1 MHLKMSVQSV
11 FSLLFALVLLNS
23 CGNSAQRTFYDKTLK
38 TNKLTCLNFIKKDN
52 SSLEKEL
59 EKLYKFDKNCPYT
72 LKISYNSNIVCH
84 STYNVP
90 KKVNSSFPSAFL
102 TLSVRKGLDIKY
114 SYYIDLTANPTIGD
128 LKEAFETLK
137 SDILK

>member
-23 CGNSAQRTFYDKTLK
+23 CSNNAQRTFYDKTLK
-38 TNKLTCLNFIKKDN
+38 TNKLTCLSFAKKDN
-52 SSLEKEL
+52 SNLEKEL

-72 LKISYNSNIVCH
+72 LQISYSSDIVCH

-90 KKVNSSFPSAFL
+90 QKVNSSFPSAFL
-102 TLSVRKGLDIKY
+102 TLEVRKGFNIEY
-114 SYYIDLTANPTIGD
+114 SYYIDLTSNPTTSD
-128 LKEAFETLK
+128 LKDAFETLK

>member
-11 FSLLFALVLLNS
+11 FSLLFALMLLNS
-23 CGNSAQRTFYDKTLK
+23 CSDNAQRTFYDKTLK
-38 TNKLTCLNFIKKDN
+38 TNKLICLNLEKKDN
-52 SSLEKEL
+52 SKLENALEKF
-59 EKLYKFDKNCPYT
+59 YKFDKNCPYT
-72 LKISYNSNIVCH
+72 LKISYNSGIVCH

-90 KKVNSSFPSAFL
+90 QKVNSSFPSAFL

-114 SYYIDLTANPTIGD
+114 SYYIDLTANPTVSD

-137 SDILK
+137 SDVLK